1 MTRADL
7 IARVE
12 SAEGADREL
21 DAAIVEWLYKE
32 RINLA
37 PFYPGPINYDPRLW
51 QERYG
56 FSPTGSLDAAMMLVP
71 EGVRT
76 FLNIDGDTGITTA
89 IVDGTQGCAATPALA
104 LVAACLRAGGE

>member
-1 MTRADL
+1 MTRAEL

-21 DAAIVEWLYKE
+21 DCRIWCLATNLPFETARVIVPDFRQWQ
-32 RINLA
+32 A
-37 PFYPGPINYDPRLW
+37 PYY
-51 QERYG
+51 
-56 FSPTGSLDAAMMLVP
+56 TGSLDAAMMLVP

-104 LVAACLRAGGE
+104 LLAACLRAGGE